1 MPLGKEKGSSL
12 FLLHPVRILLE
23 FSGTG
28 GISKPADDFFRKKKK
43 IKQYNNVLRQET
55 SWVPGLPG
63 GKVRRHW
70 PRGELHFIPYFL

>member
-28 GISKPADDFFRKKKK
+28 GISKPADDFFKKKK
-43 IKQYNNVLRQET
+43 KKLNNIIM
-55 SWVPGLPG
+55 S
-63 GKVRRHW
+63 
-70 PRGELHFIPYFL
+70 